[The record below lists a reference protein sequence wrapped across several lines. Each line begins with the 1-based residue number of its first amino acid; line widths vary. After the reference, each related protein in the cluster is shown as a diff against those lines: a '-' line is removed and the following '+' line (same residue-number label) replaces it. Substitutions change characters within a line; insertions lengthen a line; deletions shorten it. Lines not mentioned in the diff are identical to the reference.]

1 MLFYPFLAYLC
12 HTKSM
17 KKKMKRLFLTVAL
30 VAFAMLAFSQNATI
44 PVSEKT
50 HKICFQ
56 RVIPTEGTN
65 TEVFNRIAG
74 EWLRSAYKNP
84 MAVVTGNDGS
94 KITGKHIIP
103 LDCQEEVKSHC
114 PAVNYKFTV
123 EVREGR
129 IRYTLTDF
137 TLDTS
142 KTTKGLYPIERWL
155 DKDDPQYNE
164 AWEGYLDQIAAF
176 AESWGSN
183 LEEKIKPEQ
192 KVEEED
198 W

>member
-1 MLFYPFLAYLC
+1 M
-12 HTKSM
+12 
-17 KKKMKRLFLTVAL
+17 KMKRLFLTLAAFL
-30 VAFAMLAFSQNATI
+30 FATAAFAQTATI

-56 RVIPTEGTN
+56 EVIPTEGTN

-84 MAVVTGNDGS
+84 TAVVIGNDGS
-94 KITGKHIIP
+94 KINGKHIIQ
-103 LDCQEEVKSHC
+103 LDCQEEIKAKC
-114 PAVNYKFTV
+114 PTVNYKFTV

-142 KTTKGLYPIERWL
+142 KTTKGLFPIERWL
-155 DKDDPQYNE
+155 DKEDPLYDA
-164 AWEGYLDQIAAF
+164 AWDGYLDQIAAF
-176 AESWGSN
+176 AEAWAAN
-183 LEEKIKPEQ
+183 LKEKLKPEE

>member
-1 MLFYPFLAYLC
+1 
-12 HTKSM
+12 
-17 KKKMKRLFLTVAL
+17 MKRVISILVVLFFATA
-30 VAFAMLAFSQNATI
+30 AFAQTATI

-50 HKICFQ
+50 NKICFQ
-56 RVIPTEGTN
+56 RVIPTEGNN

-84 MAVVTGNDGS
+84 MGVVTGNDGS
-94 KITGKHIIP
+94 KITGKHQIQ
-103 LDCQEEVKSHC
+103 LECDEEVKSKC

-142 KTTKGLYPIERWL
+142 KSTKGYYPIERWL
-155 DKDDPQYNE
+155 DKEDPLYNTS
-164 AWEGYLDQIAAF
+164 WDGYLDQIAAF
-176 AESWGSN
+176 AEAWGAN
-183 LEEKIKPEQ
+183 LEEKLKPEK
-192 KVEEED
+192 KVEEEE